1 MTKDLSEC
9 TILAVDDTE
18 VNLDLLVETLG
29 DLYEV
34 IVAVNGFDALEIVA
48 SAPPDLILLDIMM
61 PGMDGYEVCRRL
73 KADDRSRDIPV
84 IFITAMGE
92 SEDEAKGL
100 ELGAIDYLTKPINP
114 PIVQARV
121 KNHLQLKLAQEE
133 LARQN
138 EILEIKVQ
146 ERTRELARTM
156 EEKERIQSELR
167 LARQIQQDALP
178 TVFPPSPEAENV
190 EIFARMEPAKEVGG
204 DYYDFF
210 LIDQDHIGVVV
221 ADVSGKGVPAGLFM
235 MRTRTLLRSASSHNL
250 SAAAAISKTNDSL
263 AKDNPSAHFVTVFYF
278 ICNLN
283 TGLITFCNAGHPPPL
298 IVNQGKTLGLAE
310 RTPSLVNPA
319 VGAMEEIEYHDSLLQ
334 LEPGESLVV
343 FTDGVTEPVNTQEEM
358 FGEERLA
365 AVIEAHG
372 HDSTQD
378 ICQRIFAELDEFQ
391 TGLEPFDDITVLL
404 FKFLRCR

>member
-18 VNLDLLVETLG
+18 INLDLLVETLG

-92 SEDEAKGL
+92 SEDETKGL

-114 PIVQARV
+114 AIVQARV

-167 LARQIQQDALP
+167 LARLIQQEALP
-178 TVFPPSPEAENV
+178 TVFPPIPEAENV

-210 LIDQDHIGVVV
+210 MIDKDHIGVVV

-235 MRTRTLLRSASSHNL
+235 MRTRTLLRSAASHNL

-263 AKDNPSAHFVTVFYF
+263 ATDNISAHFVTVFYF
-278 ICNLN
+278 ICNLK

-298 IVNQGKTLGLAE
+298 IINQGKTLILAE
-310 RTPSLVNPA
+310 RTQSIVNPA
-319 VGAMEEIEYHDSLLQ
+319 IGVIEEVEYHDSLLQ
-334 LEPGESLVV
+334 LEAGESLVV
-343 FTDGVTEPVNTQEEM
+343 FTDGVTEPVNTREEM

-372 HDSTQD
+372 HGSTQD
-378 ICQRIFAELDEFQ
+378 ICRRIFAELDEFQ

-404 FKFLRCR
+404 FKLLRCG

>member
-18 VNLDLLVETLG
+18 INLDLLVETLG

-92 SEDEAKGL
+92 SEDETKGL

-114 PIVQARV
+114 AIVQARV

-167 LARQIQQDALP
+167 LARLIQQEALP
-178 TVFPPSPEAENV
+178 TVFPPIPEAENV

-210 LIDQDHIGVVV
+210 MIDKDHIG
-221 ADVSGKGVPAGLFM
+221 
-235 MRTRTLLRSASSHNL
+235 
-250 SAAAAISKTNDSL
+250 
-263 AKDNPSAHFVTVFYF
+263 
-278 ICNLN
+278 
-283 TGLITFCNAGHPPPL
+283 
-298 IVNQGKTLGLAE
+298 
-310 RTPSLVNPA
+310 
-319 VGAMEEIEYHDSLLQ
+319 
-334 LEPGESLVV
+334 
-343 FTDGVTEPVNTQEEM
+343 
-358 FGEERLA
+358 
-365 AVIEAHG
+365 
-372 HDSTQD
+372 
-378 ICQRIFAELDEFQ
+378 
-391 TGLEPFDDITVLL
+391 
-404 FKFLRCR
+404 